1 MNRKSLL
8 ALALAATATGAFADD
23 ITIDPTPFVSTATR
37 AQVQAE
43 LAAFQESGRDPW
55 ARQYDPLADFRSQR
69 SREEVKAE
77 YVQARD
83 RVAAFT
89 GEDSGSAYLAGQSEA
104 VPSTQVV
111 GQAARN
117 GA

>member
-1 MNRKSLL
+1 MNRKSLI
-8 ALALAATATGAFADD
+8 ALAFAATATGAFADD

-37 AQVQAE
+37 AEIQAGQ
-43 LAAFQESGRDPW
+43 AAFEASGRDPW
-55 ARQYDPLADFRSQR
+55 AREYNPIADFESQR
-69 SREEVKAE
+69 SRAQVKAE

-89 GEDSGSAYLAGQSEA
+89 GEDSGSAYLAGQPDA
-104 VPSTQVV
+104 VPATQVV
-111 GQAARN
+111 GDVRN